1 MHRPVLASGEFTLP
15 HSQRFIATAAAA
27 LMMLSAFQAPA
38 TSLAEANDLTRRLV
52 PKTMAKEHIPGMHIA
67 VVNDDRIVLS
77 CLAPLT

>member
-1 MHRPVLASGEFTLP
+1 
-15 HSQRFIATAAAA
+15 
-27 LMMLSAFQAPA
+27 MMLCAFQAPA